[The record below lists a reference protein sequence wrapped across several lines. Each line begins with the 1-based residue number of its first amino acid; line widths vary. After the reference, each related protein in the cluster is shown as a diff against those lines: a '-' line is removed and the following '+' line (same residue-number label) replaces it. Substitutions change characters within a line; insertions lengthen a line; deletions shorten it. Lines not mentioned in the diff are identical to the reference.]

1 MRVDAISRAVRLLYI
16 LLLRE
21 NTRRR
26 RPARAQN
33 RRAINPPRRGGISRI
48 HAKSYSF
55 SAVFACRRCSKRII
69 IPVDSSSPFLFPP
82 RFFSLPPTPPT
93 PPLPLSGRR
102 RDLALGSERKAS
114 PIFGAGRCLMH
125 MQARIHYAGSA
136 LRGGGGGRKEGQG
149 GRVGP
154 GPHASA
160 NSRGMWCRPIVVEKR
175 KMGQPANESSRE
187 TKESHSHELSP
198 RHLGR
203 VLGCAIGGST
213 SRPRL
218 FVADVVRLGESFSG
232 PRGIAAWRQR
242 CATHTCTRGPTLR
255 AAEDAAARNLA
266 LSDLSRSQQSLSLS
280 LSLSLF
286 LF

>member
-1 MRVDAISRAVRLLYI
+1 MQQAHNY
-16 LLLRE
+16 
-21 NTRRR
+21 TRRFLL
-26 RPARAQN
+26 PIPLSPSVLFA
-33 RRAINPPRRGGISRI
+33 PPHPS
-48 HAKSYSF
+48 HS
-55 SAVFACRRCSKRII
+55 
-69 IPVDSSSPFLFPP
+69 
-82 RFFSLPPTPPT
+82 PTPPVRSPARSRSRKREESLADFRSRPVSHAYASAHT
-93 PPLPLSGRR
+93 LRRLSF
-102 RDLALGSERKAS
+102 A
-114 PIFGAGRCLMH
+114 
-125 MQARIHYAGSA
+125 
-136 LRGGGGGRKEGQG
+136 GGGGGRKEGQG

-266 LSDLSRSQQSLSLS
+266 LSDLSRSQQSLSLFV
-280 LSLSLF
+280 LIFIRCRDPPLWGVGDNRR
-286 LF
+286 